1 MHTSGSMSWPVPN
14 EVARFSQRAIKDV
27 AHSAREPDADLQI
40 HTVALRR
47 MISALL
53 LSPAMLCRDA
63 ISIVA

>member
-1 MHTSGSMSWPVPN
+1 MFAS
-14 EVARFSQRAIKDV
+14 
-27 AHSAREPDADLQI
+27 SALEPDADFKI

>member
-1 MHTSGSMSWPVPN
+1 MFATSTL
-14 EVARFSQRAIKDV
+14 
-27 AHSAREPDADLQI
+27 EPDADFKI